1 MSRHAVVSTK
11 AISKLN
17 RTDVEQA
24 ALALVALNLTH
35 PDYEDD
41 EYVNLLD
48 KFWEEHCPLSN
59 VPQEALTPKARKMAE
74 AMYNAILS
82 RSNKMEEEMLSSADP
97 LFRALA
103 GPQRMTVE

>member
-1 MSRHAVVSTK
+1 
-11 AISKLN
+11 LN
-17 RTDVEQA
+17 QNDVEQA

-35 PDYEDD
+35 SDYEDD

-59 VPQEALTPKARKMAE
+59 VPEEALTPKARKMAE
-74 AMYNAILS
+74 AMYSAILF
-82 RSNKMEEEMLSSADP
+82 RSNQMEAQMLASADP

-103 GPQRMTVE
+103 AQRMAVE